1 MEVSK
6 KKLRLMTAKNI
17 TIIVISI
24 IIGIA
29 GIVLS
34 CIFDLYDYIG
44 TIGGIVV
51 NALIFFGAFGALEI
65 DDWTIWLK
73 RLIIKKYKDKKGKLI
88 IKVYD
93 KNLTKKWLTIP
104 VLNIDYHV
112 TNNQTV
118 VWDLRMYSTSQVF
131 SLECT
136 INPITNGITITDA
149 YGKTYKCGKE
159 QFTYNGERLDVQM
172 TNFNSFLRNY
182 TGERVLYS
190 FNPDSLTLEL
200 DK

>member
-24 IIGIA
+24 IIGIV

-44 TIGGIVV
+44 TIGGIVI

-65 DDWTIWLK
+65 DDWAIWLK
-73 RLIIKKYKDKKGKLI
+73 RLIIKKYNGKNGKLI

-93 KNLTKKWLTIP
+93 NSLTKKWLEIP
-104 VLNIDYHV
+104 VTCSYNV
-112 TNNQTV
+112 TNDQAI
-118 VWDLRMYSTSQVF
+118 VWNLRMYKNTSMF
-131 SLECT
+131 TLECS
-136 INPITNGITITDA
+136 INPITNGVTITDT

-159 QFTYNGERLDVQM
+159 QYSYGNVRTDTYVE
-172 TNFNSFLRNY
+172 NFCKWLKEY
-182 TGERVLYS
+182 TGERILYS
-190 FNPDSLTLEL
+190 INPDSLTIEL
-200 DK
+200 NK